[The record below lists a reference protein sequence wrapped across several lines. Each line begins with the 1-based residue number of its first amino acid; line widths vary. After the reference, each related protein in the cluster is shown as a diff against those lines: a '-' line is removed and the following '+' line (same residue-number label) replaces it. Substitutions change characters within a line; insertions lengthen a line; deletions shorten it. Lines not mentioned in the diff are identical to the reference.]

1 MSTES
6 TEGTASPE
14 SGRGTDRP
22 PAALVV
28 DAVGL
33 RCPMPVLELAR
44 LVAAAG
50 LPDGSEV
57 EVVSD
62 DPAAAADVPAW
73 ARMRGHAYVGA
84 TAVDAEQDA
93 ADAGAV
99 RYRVRLGG

>member
-1 MSTES
+1 MST
-6 TEGTASPE
+6 GPE
-14 SGRGTDRP
+14 SGPADWP

-44 LVAAAG
+44 QVASAE
-50 LPDGSEV
+50 LTEGSDV
-57 EVVSD
+57 EVLSD

-73 ARMRGHAYVGA
+73 AQMRGHAFVGSA
-84 TAVDAEQDA
+84 PGEA
-93 ADAGAV
+93 AGAV

>member
-1 MSTES
+1 VSQQE
-6 TEGTASPE
+6 PE
-14 SGRGTDRP
+14 PHAPWP

-44 LVAAAG
+44 RVSAAG
-50 LPDGSEV
+50 LAAGSEV

-62 DPAAAADVPAW
+62 DPAAGADVPAW
-73 ARMRGHAYVGA
+73 ATMRGHTYVGA
-84 TAVDAEQDA
+84 EPAEGVNA
-93 ADAGAV
+93 A